1 MERDYDIFEVLP
13 DGQPIWRAAVA
24 GHENALRV
32 LKELAVKTTNEV
44 RMMHLPTKAV
54 IAVLNVDKSQP
65 DRSE

>member
-13 DGQPIWRAAVA
+13 DGQPVWRAAVG
-24 GHENALRV
+24 GHENGLRP
-32 LKELAVKTTNEV
+32 LKQLAVKTTNEV

-54 IAVLNVDKSQP
+54 IAVMNADKAQS